1 MNEKQ
6 KFIGVAFIFSIIPAT
21 VDITRVM
28 IENLQG
34 LVSITTM
41 GLEQVVGDNSSKDGA
56 SVLGSDV
63 KETEQ
68 SRESASVLSK
78 HEGECDGRVE
88 VGSGDSCTEDKE
100 DKEAA
105 KETTEISSEEACA
118 PKACQEHS
126 SEHFKEKNQ
135 K

>member
-63 KETEQ
+63 K
-68 SRESASVLSK
+68 
-78 HEGECDGRVE
+78 
-88 VGSGDSCTEDKE
+88 
-100 DKEAA
+100 
-105 KETTEISSEEACA
+105 
-118 PKACQEHS
+118 
-126 SEHFKEKNQ
+126 
-135 K
+135 